1 MNITSDIVPEVQP
14 GVFTYELY
22 TILSNFESA
31 NLAQV
36 KYVRKQTPD
45 EDLEFNLWTKPD
57 CGGTEFEC
65 NYKSWFYFAI
75 KGGIPGT
82 AVRLNLVNLNKQSKM
97 YSQGMTPVFK
107 VDLGKSEKPNAKFSK
122 ASWFRIKE
130 IPTYQVNENQEFV
143 LSFSHRSLENIEATT
158 YYAFT
163 YPYTY
168 TDLCN
173 SLSFYEKQFPLPS
186 DLKEKNEKDIY
197 FHRETIVKSLDNR
210 SVDLLTISS
219 FKDISEERECRL
231 FGLFPDENK
240 PRPYA
245 FKKKKV
251 VVMSAR
257 VHPGETPSS
266 FVMNGLIKYLLSK
279 DEQAN
284 ILRQNYVFKLIPML
298 NPDGVARGF
307 YRTDTRGT
315 NLNRFY
321 LKPSLKFHPTIYAA
335 RSLILYHHLGYE
347 LRDELIKE
355 HSNILDLTTSSSTF
369 CRSSDNDDDLNI
381 RIKDMLATDCIV
393 YDGQN
398 KIKPK
403 IINND
408 PDSLNILLKKSQS
421 CTADFF
427 TNKGLDSGLYLYVD
441 FHGHASKKGIFMYGN
456 HFDNIVDNIECMV
469 YPKLMSIN
477 NQNFHYT
484 SCNFS
489 EHNMYSKDK
498 KFGLSK
504 EGSGRVA
511 VLKYTGLIRSYT
523 LECNYN
529 TGRFVN
535 FIPPTVHFVAE
546 RRTQS
551 LVPPKFTPTI
561 FEQVGK
567 SLAISILDLS
577 NLNPNSRL
585 ENSDFKSLTGL
596 REMLR
601 SNIISDCNRNR
612 RLGSKSTSNI
622 NVDIPITSK
631 QVKKSSISY
640 DLMKPTTS
648 KLLQPIMAI
657 SVTPKT
663 KPTPLHKTIKKPTSG
678 GIIKKNLKKRKMTA
692 SKQKAVVNTAD
703 NSLKLWCL
711 EKKTDLK
718 PLCVLGAEQ
727 WKKKK

>member
-1 MNITSDIVPEVQP
+1 MNVTSDIVPEVQP
-14 GVFTYELY
+14 GVFIHNSY

-31 NLAQV
+31 NLARV
-36 KYVRKQTPD
+36 KYVCKQIPGVD
-45 EDLEFNLWTKPD
+45 EDLEFHLWTNPD

-65 NYKSWFYFAI
+65 NYKSWFYFAL
-75 KGGIPGT
+75 KGGIPGMH
-82 AVRLNLVNLNKQSKM
+82 VRLNIVSSNNQSKM

-107 VDLGKSEKPNAKFSK
+107 VDLGKSDKLNEKYCK
-122 ASWFRIKE
+122 ASWSRIKE
-130 IPTYQVNENQEFV
+130 IPTYQINNNQEFV
-143 LSFSHRSLENIEATT
+143 LSFSHRSLKNSEATT

-168 TDLCN
+168 TELCN

-186 DLKEKNEKDIY
+186 DLRENNEKDVY
-197 FHRETIVKSLDNR
+197 FYRETITKSLENR

-219 FKDISEERECRL
+219 FKGISEERECRL
-231 FGLFPDENK
+231 FGLFPDEK
-240 PRPYA
+240 PRSHV
-245 FKKKKV
+245 FKNKKV
-251 VVMSAR
+251 IIMSAR

-266 FVMNGLIKYLLSK
+266 FVMNGLIKYLISK
-279 DEQAN
+279 DEQAD

-307 YRTDTRGT
+307 YRTDTRGC

-321 LKPSLKFHPTIYAA
+321 LKPSLKLHPSIYAA

-347 LRDELIKE
+347 LRDELIE
-355 HSNILDLTTSSSTF
+355 ENSTSNFCSSSN
-369 CRSSDNDDDLNI
+369 NDDELN
-381 RIKDMLATDCIV
+381 T
-393 YDGQN
+393 
-398 KIKPK
+398 KITPT
-403 IINND
+403 ILNND
-408 PDSLNILLKKSQS
+408 VDSLNVLLKKSQL
-421 CTADFF
+421 CTADCF
-427 TNKGLDSGLYLYVD
+427 TNKGIDSGLYLYVD

-456 HFDNIVDNIECMV
+456 NFDNIVDNIECMV
-469 YPKLMSIN
+469 YPTLMTIN

-489 EHNMYSKDK
+489 KHNMYSKDK

-535 FIPPTVHFVAE
+535 YIPPKVHFVSE
-546 RRTQS
+546 RRPIQS
-551 LVPPKFTPTI
+551 VIPPKFTPTV

-585 ENSDFKSLTGL
+585 ESSEFKSLAGL
-596 REMLR
+596 RELLR
-601 SNIISDCNRNR
+601 SNIINNCSRNR

-622 NVDIPITSK
+622 NVDTPITSK
-631 QVKKSSISY
+631 QIKKSSISY
-640 DLMKPTTS
+640 DLMNPTTS
-648 KLLQPIMAI
+648 KLLQPIMTIA
-657 SVTPKT
+657 VAPKS
-663 KPTPLHKTIKKPTSG
+663 KSIPLRKTMKKSG
-678 GIIKKNLKKRKMTA
+678 ILKKNQKKRKMTP
-692 SKQKAVVNTAD
+692 SKQKAVANTAE
-703 NSLKLWCL
+703 NIIFSIHNC
-711 EKKTDLK
+711 
-718 PLCVLGAEQ
+718 P
-727 WKKKK
+727 